1 MKEFMSKMLSTSFIA
16 SVRVKT
22 LVVVFKAV
30 ADVWTSEDHK
40 SYNIRLTNDMKNETI
55 QALYKLLFAESIVFD
70 YRVKL
75 LDYLSVILA
84 NTEEANVNNK
94 SNPIMILETLILYV
108 TTDEMSNRSEKHDI
122 QDLALQQWLLKSN
135 SKNLL
140 ETIA

>member
-75 LDYLSVILA
+75 LDYLSVILLS
-84 NTEEANVNNK
+84 NTEEADVNNK
-94 SNPIMILETLILYV
+94 SNPIMILETLFF
-108 TTDEMSNRSEKHDI
+108 S
-122 QDLALQQWLLKSN
+122 
-135 SKNLL
+135 
-140 ETIA
+140 